1 MRGIETFKALAE
13 GKVVYFPEAGI
24 MYKFTDDRTLMAKS
38 DRGHKWNIQ
47 TSAGVGLWE
56 DDCEIVEGYNLTF
69 NQAVK
74 AMMVHGYVCECEA
87 EEYGKFRFNFERSLF
102 EEYPK
107 TPKNLGWT
115 ATNVWLDLQTA
126 KWKVVE

>member
-1 MRGIETFKALAE
+1 MKGAETFKALAE
-13 GKVVYFPEAGI
+13 GEVVYFPDAEI
-24 MYKFTDDRTLMAKS
+24 SYKLTPDGVPMC
-38 DRGHKWNIQ
+38 KWDMDS
-47 TSAGVGLWE
+47 TWKKCDVLKHGVWE
-56 DDCEIVEGYNLTF
+56 DECEIGEEYDLTF
-69 NQAVK
+69 KEAVE
-74 AMMVHGYVCECEA
+74 AMMVHGHVCECEA
-87 EEYGKFRFNFERSLF
+87 EEHGKFRFNFKRSLF